1 MKPKFFK
8 TPDEFRKWL
17 SKHHDKES
25 ELLVGFYKKDSGK
38 QSITWPESVDQ
49 ALCFG
54 WIDGIRRRI
63 DDLSYSIRFTPRR
76 QPSTWS
82 NVNIKRVGELKEQG
96 LMQPTGLKA
105 FEARREYRSGIY
117 AYEQRS
123 PELPPEYQ
131 KLLNQNKAAQ
141 KFFAA
146 QPPSYR
152 KAVHWYVAGAKKEET
167 RLKRLNEVIKH
178 SALGQRLPGY
188 DRTKN

>member
-1 MKPKFFK
+1 MQPTFFK
-8 TPDEFRKWL
+8 TPGEFRKWL
-17 SKHHDKES
+17 TKNHDKKS

-38 QSITWPESVDQ
+38 QSITWSESVDQ

-63 DDLSYSIRFTPRR
+63 DDLSYSIRFTPRKQR
-76 QPSTWS
+76 STWS
-82 NVNIKRVGELKEQG
+82 NVNIKRVGELKALG
-96 LMQPTGLKA
+96 LMQPDGLKA
-105 FEARREYRSGIY
+105 FDARREYRSGIY

-131 KLLNQNKAAQ
+131 KLLNKNKAAQ

-152 KAVHWYVAGAKKEET
+152 KTVHWYVVSAKREET

-178 SALGQRLPGY
+178 SANGQRLPGY
-188 DRTKN
+188 DRSKS

>member
-1 MKPKFFK
+1 
-8 TPDEFRKWL
+8 
-17 SKHHDKES
+17 
-25 ELLVGFYKKDSGK
+25 
-38 QSITWPESVDQ
+38 
-49 ALCFG
+49 
-54 WIDGIRRRI
+54 
-63 DDLSYSIRFTPRR
+63 
-76 QPSTWS
+76 
-82 NVNIKRVGELKEQG
+82 
-96 LMQPTGLKA
+96 MQPTGLKA

-123 PELPPEYQ
+123 PELPSEYQ
-131 KLLNQNKAAQ
+131 KLLNKNKPAQ

-152 KAVHWYVAGAKKEET
+152 KVVHWYVVSAKKEET

>member
-8 TPDEFRKWL
+8 TPREFRHWL
-17 SKHHDKES
+17 SKHHDQES
-25 ELLVGFYKKDSGK
+25 ELLVGFYKKDSGR

-63 DDLSYSIRFTPRR
+63 DDYSYSIRFTPRR

-82 NVNIKRVGELKEQG
+82 NVNIKRVGELKELG
-96 LMQPTGLKA
+96 LMQPTGLQA

-131 KLLNQNKAAQ
+131 KLLDKNNAAQ

-146 QPPSYR
+146 QPPPYR
-152 KAVHWYVAGAKKEET
+152 KAVHWYVVGAKREET

-178 SALGQRLPGY
+178 SAAGQRLPGY

>member
-8 TPDEFRKWL
+8 TPDDFRKWL

-25 ELLVGFYKKDSGK
+25 ELLVAFYKKDSGK

-63 DDLSYSIRFTPRR
+63 DDASYSIRFTPRR
-76 QPSTWS
+76 PSSTWS

-96 LMQPTGLKA
+96 LMQLTGLKA

-131 KLLNQNKAAQ
+131 KLLSKNKAAQ

-152 KAVHWYVAGAKKEET
+152 KAVHWYVVGAKREET
-167 RLKRLNEVIKH
+167 RLKRLNELIKY

-188 DRTKN
+188 DRSKN

>member
-1 MKPKFFK
+1 MKPRFFK
-8 TPDEFRKWL
+8 TPDEFRRWL
-17 SKHHDKES
+17 AKHHDKES

-38 QSITWPESVDQ
+38 QSITWPESVDH

-63 DDLSYSIRFTPRR
+63 DDSSYSIRFTPRKKH
-76 QPSTWS
+76 STWS
-82 NVNIKRVGELKEQG
+82 NVNINRVSELKLQG
-96 LMQPTGLKA
+96 LMQPTGLAA

-131 KLLNQNKAAQ
+131 KLLNKNQGAQ

-152 KAVHWYVAGAKKEET
+152 KAIHWYVVCAKKEET

-178 SALGQRLPGY
+178 SAKGQRLPGY
-188 DRTKN
+188 DSTKN

>member
-1 MKPKFFK
+1 MFFK
-8 TPDEFRKWL
+8 TPEEFRSWL
-17 SKHHDKES
+17 SKHHDKQS

-63 DDLSYSIRFTPRR
+63 DDSSYSIRFTPRR
-76 QPSTWS
+76 KPSTWS
-82 NVNIKRVGELKEQG
+82 SVNIKRVGELIELG
-96 LMQPTGLKA
+96 FMHPTGLKA

-131 KLLNQNKAAQ
+131 KLLKKNKTAQ
-141 KFFAA
+141 QFFAA
-146 QPPSYR
+146 QPPGYR
-152 KAVHWYVAGAKKEET
+152 KAINWYIVSARKEET

-178 SALGQRLPGY
+178 SAARQRIPGY
-188 DRTKN
+188 DRAKK